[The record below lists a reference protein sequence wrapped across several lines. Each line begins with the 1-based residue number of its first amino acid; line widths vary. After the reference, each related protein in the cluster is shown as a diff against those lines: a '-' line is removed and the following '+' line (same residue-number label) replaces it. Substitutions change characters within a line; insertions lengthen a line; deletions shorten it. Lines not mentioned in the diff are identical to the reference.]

1 MSAPIQFLVRMSGL
15 AEARAVFATLQSV
28 AENIEEAGDWWVGT
42 VVQYSSYLE
51 WGTAKMRP
59 RPYFRPALRRAAAK
73 FGGAEIHEVAPGG
86 VAALGRQEIVP
97 GREEFTARF
106 SGAPSS
112 TKLGGAVPGG
122 VSPATRAHKL
132 GSFEMS
138 PAKRNPPVKRM
149 VAALEGVSP
158 RAFAFL
164 FEREVKQM
172 IRRKG
177 LIDTGNLR
185 ASFVAAPSLPRM
197 KAESLQKI
205 DIAAGGTRRE
215 DIVNLDS

>member
-1 MSAPIQFLVRMSGL
+1 MGALDVVIRVSGL
-15 AEARAVFATLQSV
+15 IEARQALGALVQV
-28 AENIEEAGDWWVGT
+28 AENIEESGDWWVGT
-42 VVQYSSYLE
+42 VVQYSAYLE
-51 WGTAKMRP
+51 YGTARMRP
-59 RPYFRPALRRAAAK
+59 HPYFRPALRRAASK
-73 FGGAEIHEVAPGG
+73 IGGADIHEVSPGG
-86 VAALGRQEIVP
+86 VAGLGRQEVVP

-106 SGAPSS
+106 SGAPSPA
-112 TKLGGAVPGG
+112 KLGGVTPGG
-122 VSPATRAHKL
+122 VSPATRANKL

-158 RAFAFL
+158 RSFAFL
-164 FEREVKQM
+164 LEREVKEM

-215 DIVNLDS
+215 DIVNLEA